1 MHCHDSCSHT
11 GHLTTNG
18 QVPGQK
24 PTVLMD
30 LGDIEKNNVS
40 NERTEVTVV
49 QAPPYPQ
56 ESRLGLVKQKLL
68 M

>member
-1 MHCHDSCSHT
+1 MHCHVSCSHT
-11 GHLTTNG
+11 GHLTTK
-18 QVPGQK
+18 GQK

-30 LGDIEKNNVS
+30 LGDIEKSNVR

-49 QAPPYPQ
+49 QAPPYPR
-56 ESRLGLVKQKLL
+56 EFRLGLVKQKLL

>member
-1 MHCHDSCSHT
+1 MHCHDRCSHT
-11 GHLTTNG
+11 GPLTTKG

-30 LGDIEKNNVS
+30 LGDIEKSNVP

-49 QAPPYPQ
+49 QAPPFPQ

-68 M
+68 V